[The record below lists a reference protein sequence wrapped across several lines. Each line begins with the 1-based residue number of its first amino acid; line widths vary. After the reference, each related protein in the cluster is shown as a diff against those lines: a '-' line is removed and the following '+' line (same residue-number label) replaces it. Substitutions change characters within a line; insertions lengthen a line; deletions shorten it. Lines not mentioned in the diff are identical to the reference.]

1 MVDVDT
7 LINRLENDGEEE
19 IQKRLLDGIYDPK
32 PQTKRIVEGWLLSK
46 ENERSEKRMNEH
58 LAISMSAKRAAW
70 VAAIAALI
78 SALFVIVAWRW

>member
-32 PQTKRIVEGWLLSK
+32 PQTKRIGEGWLLSQ

-78 SALFVIVAWRW
+78 SALFVIVAWSW